1 MIEIKS
7 ADKVLARIIK
17 SNDISEGLSFYSDDS
32 DYIQTGF
39 WNYNSG
45 KVLAKHYHL
54 EATRQVKQTHEV
66 IHVLSGRIKVEVYQK
81 TGDLVETVEITT
93 GDTMILLD
101 CGHGYE
107 ILEDG
112 TRVLEVKSGPYPG
125 AEADRIR
132 F

>member
-1 MIEIKS
+1 MEIKLGE
-7 ADKVLARIIK
+7 KVLARVIK
-17 SNDISEGLSFYSDDS
+17 QEDVSEGLSFYSDDS
-32 DYIQTGF
+32 DFIQTGF

-54 EATRQVKQTHEV
+54 RATRQVKQTHEV
-66 IHVLSGRIKVEVYQK
+66 IHVLSGRIKVEVYHN
-81 TGDLVETVEITT
+81 TGDLVETVEITA

-112 TRVLEVKSGPYPG
+112 TKVLEVKSGPYLG